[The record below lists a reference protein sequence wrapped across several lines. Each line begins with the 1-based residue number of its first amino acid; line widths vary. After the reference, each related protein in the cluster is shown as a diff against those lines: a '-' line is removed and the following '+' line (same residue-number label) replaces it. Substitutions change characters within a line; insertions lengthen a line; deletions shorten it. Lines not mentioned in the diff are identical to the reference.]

1 MSVQSG
7 KKDIYSQSI
16 GSTHGGQLLNSSTAF
31 ALTYAKPEIRTIRP
45 HSSSE
50 VLAAVAGELQS
61 KTAA

>member
-1 MSVQSG
+1 MSAQSER
-7 KKDIYSQSI
+7 KVSYSQSI
-16 GSTHGGQLLNSSTAF
+16 GSTQGGQLGYGSTAF

-61 KTAA
+61 RTAA